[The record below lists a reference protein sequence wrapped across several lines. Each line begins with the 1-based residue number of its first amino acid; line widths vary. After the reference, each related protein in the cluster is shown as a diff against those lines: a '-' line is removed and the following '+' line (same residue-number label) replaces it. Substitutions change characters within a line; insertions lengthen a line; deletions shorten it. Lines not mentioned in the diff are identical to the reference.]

1 VVKKTKMTRVLVV
14 KVSVTKTRRMNK
26 WRTITFMETMKKTLK
41 MIMRIVR
48 LMTVS

>member
-1 VVKKTKMTRVLVV
+1 VVKKTKMMRVLVV

-26 WRTITFMETMKKTLK
+26 WRTITFMEMKKTLK